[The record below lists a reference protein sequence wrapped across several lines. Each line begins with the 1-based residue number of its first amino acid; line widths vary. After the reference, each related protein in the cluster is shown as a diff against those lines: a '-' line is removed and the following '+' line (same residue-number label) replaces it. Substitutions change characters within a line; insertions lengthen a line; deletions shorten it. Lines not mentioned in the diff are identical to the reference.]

1 MAYRFCPIFVA
12 PSSWLV
18 TIKEVMMSRNRIS
31 GLLVAALLVAVAFSA
46 PACKKLSYSN
56 LVANY
61 HFAKA
66 NRLFTDRQYSSAI
79 VEYEAALKANPTLV
93 QAYRFLG
100 ESYKGLYKPGADTP
114 ENKNKET
121 KALAALGKALE
132 IEPNNKEII
141 FSLGD
146 MYDKLRKFDE
156 AEKLYLRIIELEP
169 GNMGNYYVVAEFYR
183 RYASEMPEVAKKAES
198 MYLRRIEADPENPE
212 AYAYAATY
220 YEQASGEP
228 EAVLGSFAK
237 AGDFWDKRIKL
248 QPDSAEAWLAL
259 GINCWSRSYRFQ
271 FLSKEERLKLAD
283 AAKSAIQKAMDLDP
297 NYPEPYAW
305 MGPLYKAV
313 LAKLEPEK
321 EARYN
326 AEGDRFLEKFQDL
339 RKRAAER
346 KKLEEELK
354 KAA

>member
-1 MAYRFCPIFVA
+1 
-12 PSSWLV
+12 
-18 TIKEVMMSRNRIS
+18 MSRKWIN
-31 GLLVAALLVAVAFSA
+31 GLLIAALLVAVGFAA
-46 PACKKLSYSN
+46 PACKKLSYSG

-66 NRLFTDRQYSSAI
+66 NRLFTERKYRSAI
-79 VEYEAALKANPTLV
+79 DEYEAALKANPTLV

-100 ESYKGLYKPGADTP
+100 ESYKGLYKPGDDSP
-114 ENKNKET
+114 ENKEKENR
-121 KALAALGKALE
+121 ALAALSKALE
-132 IEPNNKEII
+132 IEPTNKELI

-169 GNMGNYYVVAEFYR
+169 GNMGNYYVVAEFYK
-183 RYASEMPEVAKKAES
+183 RYAAEMPEVAKKAES

-220 YEQASGEP
+220 YEQATGEP
-228 EAVLGSFAK
+228 EVVLGSFTK
-237 AGDFWDKRIKL
+237 AGDYWDKRIKL

-283 AAKSAIQKAMDLDP
+283 AAKTAIQKSMDLDP